1 MNRQQMEAI
10 AARYEQYCH
19 SLISL
24 AGQVKHIE
32 DEHGL
37 DLSQTQDT
45 MWMFLE
51 QMVLNKPDW
60 LQ

>member
-1 MNRQQMEAI
+1 MNREQKEVVV
-10 AARYEQYCH
+10 ARYEQYCH

-24 AGQVKHIE
+24 AGQVKYIE
-32 DEHGL
+32 DTHGL
-37 DLSQTQDT
+37 DLSETQDT

-60 LQ
+60 LR

>member
-1 MNRQQMEAI
+1 MNREQKEAVV
-10 AARYEQYCH
+10 ARYEQYCNC
-19 SLISL
+19 LISL

-37 DLSQTQDT
+37 DLSETQDR

-51 QMVLNKPDW
+51 QMIVNKPDW
-60 LQ
+60 LR